1 MEAKQARLDEP
12 QLILPTRV
20 GISRGRSASRRKVP
34 AFRRRD
40 PLRSN
45 SPLPNRCGTPKPAA
59 RAIAAAFFGPSDEPR
74 LILSPF
80 EWTIAKRY
88 MLPGRGEAFIALVAG
103 ISLVAVSL
111 GVAALVIVM
120 SVMNGFRAELFDK
133 IVGLNGH
140 AVIQAYGG
148 RLENWQSVLKEVQAT
163 PGVTRASPLIEQP
176 LLATFNG
183 RVEGILAR
191 GNTQADI
198 DRLRP
203 SVKSGALAPLQPG
216 AGQVAIGARLAENLG
231 ARVGDTITIINPQ
244 GRATPFGTVPRQ
256 IGYTV
261 AAVFEIGVYDYD
273 NAFVVMPIPD
283 AQTLLLSGDSIGMI
297 EVKTTD
303 PDRVG
308 EILAP
313 LSRRLAGQAVVTDW
327 KTINAS
333 LFQALSVE
341 RVAQFT
347 VLSVIV
353 LVAVFN
359 ILSSLIMLVR
369 AKTRDIAIL
378 RTMGATRT
386 SLLKIFVTAGFLI
399 GALGTATGLVLGFVF
414 LYFRQSVVNAV
425 QFVSGVNIWDPSI
438 RFLSELPSRSDPM
451 EVALIATMALFFSF
465 LATLYPA
472 FKAANTDP
480 VQVLRYE

>member
-1 MEAKQARLDEP
+1 M
-12 QLILPTRV
+12 
-20 GISRGRSASRRKVP
+20 
-34 AFRRRD
+34 
-40 PLRSN
+40 
-45 SPLPNRCGTPKPAA
+45 
-59 RAIAAAFFGPSDEPR
+59 
-74 LILSPF
+74 ILSPF

-140 AVIQAYGG
+140 AIIQAYGG
-148 RLENWQSVLKEVQAT
+148 RLDNWQGVLAEVRAT
-163 PGVTRASPLIEQP
+163 PGVVRASPLIEQP

-183 RVEGILAR
+183 RVEGILVR
-191 GNTQADI
+191 GNTPEDI
-198 DRLRP
+198 ARLQP
-203 SVKSGALAPLQPG
+203 NLKAGTMAALRPG

-231 ARVGDTITIINPQ
+231 ARVGDTITVINPQ
-244 GRATPFGTVPRQ
+244 GRSTPFGTVPRQ
-256 IGYTV
+256 VGYTV
-261 AAVFEIGVYDYD
+261 GAIFEIGVYDYD

-283 AQTLLLSGDSIGMI
+283 AQTLLLSGDAIGMI

-303 PDRVG
+303 PDRVT

-313 LSRRLAGQAVVTDW
+313 LTRKLAGQAVVTDW
-327 KTINAS
+327 KTINAA
-333 LFQALSVE
+333 LFEALSVE
-341 RVAQFT
+341 RVAMFT
-347 VLSVIV
+347 VLSIIV

-378 RTMGATRT
+378 RTMGATRQ
-386 SLLKIFVTAGFLI
+386 SLLKIFVTTGFLI
-399 GALGTATGLVLGFVF
+399 GALGTAVGLGLGFVF
-414 LYFRQSVVNAV
+414 LYFRQNVVNAV
-425 QFVSGVNIWDPSI
+425 QYLTGQNLWDPSI
-438 RFLSELPSRSDPM
+438 RFLSELPSRSDPL
-451 EVALIATMALFFSF
+451 EIVAISLMALVLSF

-472 FKAANTDP
+472 WKAASTDP